1 MFFKIIGEYN
11 IHNQQ
16 TYSHV
21 YILYNLLFPINEFII
36 AVFLINTLSMKRS
49 TYISLPC

>member
-1 MFFKIIGEYN
+1 MYIRTFFLIIGEY

-16 TYSHV
+16 TYSQV
-21 YILYNLLFPINEFII
+21 YYIVFLINEFII
-36 AVFLINTLSMKRS
+36 AVFLINKLSMKRS